1 MVNSWILSK
10 FNEHKRK
17 NWKRTIMTLMID
29 VIDLDLFSKVL
40 NAAAVVLED
49 EGTFIVTPE
58 DGLTLRNMDKSHFA
72 MVDLKIRPDYFGE
85 KKYNCDKEYIISI
98 QMQDL
103 RKILQRAGREDEL
116 NIKLD
121 EANDTLVFTFKGREE
136 RRFVLP
142 LSIAEENK
150 LPDPSSLKQDVR
162 ATLVSGAITDFIK
175 DASIIG
181 GSVKINA
188 EPGKMIFSSTEDKKA
203 VSITVEEKDESA
215 AIKIDV
221 ENPSEALYSI
231 ETFRNLVL
239 VDREFSQVVL
249 AFSSARPLQLLYQ
262 DERGI
267 EMGYLLAPMQPEVEE
282 TYEEEESEKVYDDE
296 DWDDEDEEDWEDE

>member
-1 MVNSWILSK
+1 
-10 FNEHKRK
+10 
-17 NWKRTIMTLMID
+17 MID
-29 VIDLDLFSKVL
+29 IDDLDLFSKVL
-40 NAAAVVLED
+40 NAAAAVLED

-58 DGLTLRNMDKSHFA
+58 DGLTLRNMDKSRFA
-72 MVDLKIRPDYFGE
+72 MVDLKIRPTYFGE
-85 KKYNCDKEYIISI
+85 KYNCDREYIISI

-103 RKILQRAGREDEL
+103 KRILQRAGREDEL
-116 NIKLD
+116 NLKLD

-181 GSVKINA
+181 GSVKIKA
-188 EPGKMIFSSTEDKKA
+188 EPGKMTFSSTEDKKA
-203 VSITVEEKDESA
+203 VSITVETEKEGSA

-231 ETFRNLVL
+231 ETFKNLIL
-239 VDREFSQVVL
+239 VDKEFSQVEL
-249 AFSSARPLQLLYQ
+249 AFSSNHPLQLLYQ
-262 DERGI
+262 DDRGI

-282 TYEEEESEKVYDDE
+282 SYEEEDSEEVYDDE
-296 DWDDEDEEDWEDE
+296 DWDDEEEEEEEEDWDDE

>member
-1 MVNSWILSK
+1 
-10 FNEHKRK
+10 
-17 NWKRTIMTLMID
+17 MID
-29 VIDLDLFSKVL
+29 VNDLDLFTKVL
-40 NAAAVVLED
+40 NAAAAVLED
-49 EGTFIVTPE
+49 EGTFIVTPN
-58 DGLTLRNMDKSHFA
+58 DGMTLRNMDKSRFA
-72 MVDLKIRPDYFGE
+72 MVDLKIQPKYFGE
-85 KKYNCDKEYIISI
+85 NFKCDREYIISI

-103 RKILQRAGREDEL
+103 KRILQRAGREDEL
-116 NIKLD
+116 NLRLD

-181 GSVKINA
+181 GSVKIKA
-188 EPGKMIFSSTEDKKA
+188 ETGKMTFSSTEDKKA
-203 VSITVEEKDESA
+203 VCITIETEKADSA

-231 ETFRNLVL
+231 ETFKNLIL
-239 VDREFSQVVL
+239 VDKEFSQVEL
-249 AFSSARPLQLLYQ
+249 AFSSNHPLQLLYQ
-262 DERGI
+262 DDRGI
-267 EMGYLLAPMQPEVEE
+267 EMGYLLAPMQPETEMEE
-282 TYEEEESEKVYDDE
+282 DYGEKESDEVYDDE
-296 DWDDEDEEDWEDE
+296 DWDDEEEEEEEEDWDDE